1 MEEKF
6 LKKYVMYVLLTITLV
21 LGACSNTKETASE
34 ASTDTETSV
43 KQEPSTQ
50 NAIEETGIQKEQ
62 KETTGVQDL
71 FDIQLNAELNTV
83 ELMQPGG
90 KPVVLADSESSKP
103 VKSPNGE
110 KAAYISPWGWEEF
123 SDLVIVDLQDGSQN
137 VLVSTVSENQP
148 KDVIWEDNEHVLVI
162 IGYQYGTVVW
172 GGDIYRI
179 NVETHER
186 ELVAKFDEDTQIT
199 HLLRIED
206 DVLYYSGIQ
215 YTDDIQNEYKE
226 YSNQMI
232 LKTESIQEKKDS
244 EATLEKEGVK
254 EQEEVVEYTT
264 YQNGRFG
271 FSVEYPTSFTMA
283 PPPSNDD
290 GRKFHNEEFSIVA
303 SGSFINILE
312 QNETIETYYQ
322 QALANAPAPV
332 TLQRLSDNGYTISY
346 IDGSNIFYEKAI
358 INDGVIV
365 TLQMTYPSNQKK
377 KYDGIVTRISNSFKA
392 G

>member
-21 LGACSNTKETASE
+21 LGACSNTKETASV

-43 KQEPSTQ
+43 KKEPSTQ
-50 NAIEETGIQKEQ
+50 NAIEETGIQEVQEETAGEQ
-62 KETTGVQDL
+62 DF

-83 ELMQPGG
+83 ELIQPGG
-90 KPVVLADSESSKP
+90 KPVVLADQDPSEP

-123 SDLVIVDLQDGSQN
+123 SDLVIVDLQDGSQY
-137 VLVSTVSENQP
+137 VLVSTDSEKQP
-148 KDVIWEDNEHVLVI
+148 KDVIWEDDEHVLVI
-162 IGYQYGTVVW
+162 IGFPHGTISW

-179 NVETHER
+179 NVATHER
-186 ELVAKFDEDTQIT
+186 QVVAKFDEDIQVTD
-199 HLLRIED
+199 LLRIED

-215 YTDDIQNEYKE
+215 YTDDIQNEYKD
-226 YSNQMI
+226 YSNQLT
-232 LKTESIQEKKDS
+232 LKTESTQEKKDS
-244 EATLEKEGVK
+244 EAALEKEAVK

-271 FSVEYPTSFTMA
+271 FSVDYPTSFTMA

-290 GRKFHNEEFSIVA
+290 GRKFYNEEFSLVA
-303 SGSFINILE
+303 SGSYIHTLE

-322 QALANAPAPV
+322 RALANAPAPV

-346 IDGSNIFYEKAI
+346 IDGSNILYEKAI
-358 INDGVIV
+358 INDGVIF
-365 TLQMTYPSNQKK
+365 TLQMTYPSNKKK